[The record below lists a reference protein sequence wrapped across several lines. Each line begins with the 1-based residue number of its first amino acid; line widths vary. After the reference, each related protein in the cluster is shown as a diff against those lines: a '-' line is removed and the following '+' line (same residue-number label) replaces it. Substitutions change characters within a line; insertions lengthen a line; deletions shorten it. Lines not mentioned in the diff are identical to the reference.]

1 MKRKEGKAM
10 AEDRCIVCGA
20 IIPEGRQVCLMC
32 EVLICES
39 EGRENGRESKE
50 HEEL

>member
-1 MKRKEGKAM
+1 M

-20 IIPEGRQVCLMC
+20 IIPEGRQLCLMC
-32 EVLICES
+32 EVLIDES
-39 EGRENGRESKE
+39 ERRESRKDSKE